1 MRKCLKRKKLIIIAE
16 IIAGIILGLL
26 CEKKCW
32 IIDCFLLNLNILPM
46 VILYNI
52 IDSKSK
58 EETYLNKLI
67 NYNNNV
73 IIKNSYKIVQWF
85 LMFGFLILI
94 NGIILCTFKC
104 EVLKIIGVCAF
115 WGAIILIAINLVLIH
130 ICLNREESALT
141 EDDVI
146 TIKGIL
152 SEKGIKT
159 IEQMNQLVVAINRQN
174 NSRKK
179 YTSLIKIYATVIAV
193 PLLNYVYKEEIEKY
207 VKEIILKN
215 VNLSTFFMQ
224 IILIGLG
231 VVIVDFL
238 FDVVRC
244 IYNKNKYSDNQIII
258 AIEQIKL
265 MNML

>member
-1 MRKCLKRKKLIIIAE
+1 MLKKKKTIIIAE
-16 IIAGIILGLL
+16 IIVGIILGLV
-26 CEKKCW
+26 CEKNCW
-32 IIDCFLLNLNILPM
+32 ITDCFLLNLNIISM
-46 VILYNI
+46 VILYNV

-67 NYNNNV
+67 DYNNNV
-73 IIKNSYKIVQWF
+73 IIKNSYKIVQAF
-85 LMFGFLILI
+85 LMVGFLILI

-104 EVLKIIGVCAF
+104 EALKIIGICACG
-115 WGAIILIAINLVLIH
+115 GAIILIAINLVLIH
-130 ICLNREESALT
+130 ICLNHEESALT
-141 EDDVI
+141 ENDVI
-146 TIKGIL
+146 TIKDIL
-152 SEKGIKT
+152 SEKGIRT
-159 IEQMNQLVVAINRQN
+159 IEQMNQLTVAINKQN
-174 NSRKK
+174 DSRKK

-215 VNLSTFFMQ
+215 VNISTFFIQ
-224 IILIGLG
+224 IILIGLW

-265 MNML
+265 MNMLQK